1 MINLNYIYIFA
12 FQIMKITIKNPDYL
26 GVISGGLCIFHCIAT
41 PLLFISNAELAGH
54 GTPIEWQL
62 LNFGFVGLSFLA
74 IRNSAKNS
82 SNSTV
87 KVLFYILWAILFG
100 LILNESIHVFHLPE
114 LATYTS
120 AFSLCCLHVYNL
132 KYCQCDDEN
141 CCVNDE

>member
-26 GVISGGLCIFHCIAT
+26 GVISGGLCIIHCIAT

-62 LNFGFVGLSFLA
+62 LNFVFVAISFLA
-74 IRNSAKNS
+74 IRTSAKNS

-87 KVLFYILWAILFG
+87 KVLFYVLWAILFG
-100 LILNESIHVFHLPE
+100 LIFNESIHIFHLPE
-114 LATYTS
+114 LITYIS
-120 AFSLCCLHVYNL
+120 ASSLCCLHVYNL
-132 KYCQCDDEN
+132 KYCQCEGEN
-141 CCVNDE
+141 CCVNSH